1 MMQEKTA
8 AADIASEVIDAT
20 RWAQLVTLVKENQ
33 LVTALCLF
41 LLWQTGAL
49 LTVSQEVSGVMC

>member
-1 MMQEKTA
+1 MQQKA
-8 AADIASEVIDAT
+8 AAELATEVIDAT

-33 LVTALCLF
+33 LVTALVLF

-49 LTVSQEVSGVMC
+49 LSVSQEVSGVMC

>member
-1 MMQEKTA
+1 MSTA
-8 AADIASEVIDAT
+8 KEASELASTALDAT

-41 LLWQTGAL
+41 VLWQTGTL
-49 LTVSQEVSGVMC
+49 LTVSQEVGGVIC

>member
-1 MMQEKTA
+1 MQQKA
-8 AADIASEVIDAT
+8 AAEIATEVIDAT

-33 LVTALCLF
+33 LVTALVLF

-49 LTVSQEVSGVMC
+49 LSVSQEVSGVMC

>member
-1 MMQEKTA
+1 MVTA
-8 AADIASEVIDAT
+8 KEASLAESAIDAT

-41 LLWQTGAL
+41 VLWQTGAL
-49 LTVSQEVSGVMC
+49 LTVSQEVGGVMC